1 MSAILAVCG
10 TAFCAMVSD
19 GRMVEEPITDGKI
32 KVLTDAL
39 PKVRKLNRNVLVG
52 FAGDAVAAAQIINKL
67 DEYDV
72 QYMTA
77 STEDYAPQT
86 QPARDGAYL
95 IEGACSHTEVAPYLE
110 QYVKPEAARWHTLD
124 DIAKTLDGCIA
135 KLAEADQTVNTK
147 YFREL
152 VM

>member
-1 MSAILAVCG
+1 MLFRS
-10 TAFCAMVSD
+10 
-19 GRMVEEPITDGKI
+19 
-32 KVLTDAL
+32 
-39 PKVRKLNRNVLVG
+39 
-52 FAGDAVAAAQIINKL
+52 
-67 DEYDV
+67 
-72 QYMTA
+72 
-77 STEDYAPQT
+77 
-86 QPARDGAYL
+86 
-95 IEGACSHTEVAPYLE
+95 PYLE

>member
-1 MSAILAVCG
+1 MVVGQSVG
-10 TAFCAMVSD
+10 TTFPSSVLWRPPHMAGPPRVS
-19 GRMVEEPITDGKI
+19 
-32 KVLTDAL
+32 
-39 PKVRKLNRNVLVG
+39 
-52 FAGDAVAAAQIINKL
+52 
-67 DEYDV
+67 
-72 QYMTA
+72 
-77 STEDYAPQT
+77 
-86 QPARDGAYL
+86 PARDGTYL

>member
-1 MSAILAVCG
+1 MHR
-10 TAFCAMVSD
+10 TAARKGLLRPLPPMDLPFLVL
-19 GRMVEEPITDGKI
+19 
-32 KVLTDAL
+32 VLT
-39 PKVRKLNRNVLVG
+39 LVG
-52 FAGDAVAAAQIINKL
+52 FGLVML
-67 DEYDV
+67 
-72 QYMTA
+72 A
-77 STEDYAPQT
+77 SAEDYAPQT
-86 QPARDGAYL
+86 QPARDGAYM